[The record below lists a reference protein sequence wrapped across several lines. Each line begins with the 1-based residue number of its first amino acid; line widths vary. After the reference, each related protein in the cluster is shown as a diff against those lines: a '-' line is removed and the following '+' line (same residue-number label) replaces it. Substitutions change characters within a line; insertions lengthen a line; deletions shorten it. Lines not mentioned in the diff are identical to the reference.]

1 MLADPSARLCTT
13 RDRNLN
19 CGECGVRVSECN
31 DDVDDDDR
39 CLPTIIH
46 PTTPPSF
53 RGHTTSSGPT
63 PLKLTTP
70 SFSGLT
76 LPILPLLQSFLS
88 TVVQEKKFHG

>member
-1 MLADPSARLCTT
+1 M
-13 RDRNLN
+13 
-19 CGECGVRVSECN
+19 RVSECN

-53 RGHTTSSGPT
+53 RGHTPSSGLT

-70 SFSGLT
+70 SFSGFT
-76 LPILPLLQSFLS
+76 LPFLPLLQSFLS